1 MMQMRPERR
10 ITVRSGEH
18 TVDADEAVAGRARDW
33 GTRDRVLIIDE
44 VFNDTA
50 TTETKAFVERL
61 LRRLHP
67 AALDL

>member
-44 VFNDTA
+44 VVNYPA
-50 TTETKAFVERL
+50 TPGTKAFVERL
-61 LRRLHP
+61 LRLHP